1 MLNRRG
7 RPRLFS
13 HPLIQMLLLIKLH
26 YQLTYRSLEGF
37 AKSIL
42 PLFEHELLLPTYS
55 LICKRASKLHKRLP
69 KLSSRR
75 PKIIM
80 LDATGIKVYGEG
92 EWKRKIHGIS
102 KRRKWLK
109 LHIAVDAKTQEI
121 ISLEV
126 TSSNIAD
133 CITAPSL
140 IKKCLKK
147 HKNSVGRWGLR
158 HKTLSIIYGG
168 TRGEAPHSS
177 EKKQ

>member
-1 MLNRRG
+1 MRKRNWPQYNTQLVKRGSLTFLIDPKVLKLAPMLNRRG

-80 LDATGIKVYGEG
+80 LDATGIKVYGE
-92 EWKRKIHGIS
+92 I
-102 KRRKWLK
+102 
-109 LHIAVDAKTQEI
+109 VDIEVPRIGGVRYTKDGRFI
-121 ISLEV
+121 GFLE
-126 TSSNIAD
+126 
-133 CITAPSL
+133 P
-140 IKKCLKK
+140 K
-147 HKNSVGRWGLR
+147 
-158 HKTLSIIYGG
+158 
-168 TRGEAPHSS
+168 
-177 EKKQ
+177 